1 MQYEAVIIG
10 AGIMGLC
17 TAYYLN
23 QGGMKRILVVDREP
37 YFGGYNTTR
46 CAGGLRYQFADE
58 MNIRLSQLSWSLMQE
73 TGQKAGISFQLN
85 RCGYAFFITDRQREQ
100 SYLEA
105 YHLQKALGVEV
116 SLFQGEEFAQREPR
130 LQYEGVRFITFGAEE
145 GILDV
150 HQVVSFL
157 TDALQYAG
165 VSLLCST
172 CVTGIQRKGSGFV
185 LQTEHGDT
193 FYTSRLVNAA
203 GPWSSDISRM
213 VGIDLP
219 VARAFQ
225 QIFVTDPLPGSAKRS
240 RLRFIPI

>member
-116 SLFQGEEFAQREPR
+116 SLFQGEES
-130 LQYEGVRFITFGAEE
+130 
-145 GILDV
+145 
-150 HQVVSFL
+150 VSYTHL
-157 TDALQYAG
+157 TLPTN
-165 VSLLCST
+165 SL
-172 CVTGIQRKGSGFV
+172 V
-185 LQTEHGDT
+185 
-193 FYTSRLVNAA
+193 
-203 GPWSSDISRM
+203 
-213 VGIDLP
+213 
-219 VARAFQ
+219 
-225 QIFVTDPLPGSAKRS
+225 
-240 RLRFIPI
+240 

>member
-157 TDALQYAG
+157 TDACGGFAPVQHVRYRHTKKRERFCFTDRTRGYILYFPFG
-165 VSLLCST
+165 
-172 CVTGIQRKGSGFV
+172 QRC
-185 LQTEHGDT
+185 
-193 FYTSRLVNAA
+193 
-203 GPWSSDISRM
+203 
-213 VGIDLP
+213 
-219 VARAFQ
+219 
-225 QIFVTDPLPGSAKRS
+225 RS
-240 RLRFIPI
+240 ME

>member
-157 TDALQYAG
+157 TDNMRGFRSCAARALPAYKEKGAVLFYRQN
-165 VSLLCST
+165 
-172 CVTGIQRKGSGFV
+172 TGIHS
-185 LQTEHGDT
+185 
-193 FYTSRLVNAA
+193 
-203 GPWSSDISRM
+203 I
-213 VGIDLP
+213 LP
-219 VARAFQ
+219 VWS
-225 QIFVTDPLPGSAKRS
+225 TLPVHGVAIYHAWLGLTCQLRGLFS
-240 RLRFIPI
+240 RFL

>member
-46 CAGGLRYQFADE
+46 CAGGLRYQFADD

-73 TGQKAGISFQLN
+73 TGRKAGISFQLN

-116 SLFQGEEFAQREPR
+116 SLFQGKNLLRGNHGFSMKAYGLLPLAPR
-130 LQYEGVRFITFGAEE
+130 R
-145 GILDV
+145 
-150 HQVVSFL
+150 
-157 TDALQYAG
+157 
-165 VSLLCST
+165 
-172 CVTGIQRKGSGFV
+172 GSWMSIKWFP
-185 LQTEHGDT
+185 
-193 FYTSRLVNAA
+193 F
-203 GPWSSDISRM
+203 
-213 VGIDLP
+213 
-219 VARAFQ
+219 
-225 QIFVTDPLPGSAKRS
+225 
-240 RLRFIPI
+240 

>member
-172 CVTGIQRKGSGFV
+172 CVPAYKEKGAVLFYRQNTGIHS
-185 LQTEHGDT
+185 
-193 FYTSRLVNAA
+193 
-203 GPWSSDISRM
+203 I
-213 VGIDLP
+213 LP
-219 VARAFQ
+219 VWS
-225 QIFVTDPLPGSAKRS
+225 TLPVHGVAIYHAWLGLTCQLRGLFS
-240 RLRFIPI
+240 RFL

>member
-73 TGQKAGISFQLN
+73 TGQKREYPSIESMWI
-85 RCGYAFFITDRQREQ
+85 CVFITDRQREQ

-105 YHLQKALGVEV
+105 YHCRRRWV
-116 SLFQGEEFAQREPR
+116 
-130 LQYEGVRFITFGAEE
+130 
-145 GILDV
+145 
-150 HQVVSFL
+150 
-157 TDALQYAG
+157 
-165 VSLLCST
+165 
-172 CVTGIQRKGSGFV
+172 
-185 LQTEHGDT
+185 
-193 FYTSRLVNAA
+193 
-203 GPWSSDISRM
+203 
-213 VGIDLP
+213 
-219 VARAFQ
+219 
-225 QIFVTDPLPGSAKRS
+225 
-240 RLRFIPI
+240 